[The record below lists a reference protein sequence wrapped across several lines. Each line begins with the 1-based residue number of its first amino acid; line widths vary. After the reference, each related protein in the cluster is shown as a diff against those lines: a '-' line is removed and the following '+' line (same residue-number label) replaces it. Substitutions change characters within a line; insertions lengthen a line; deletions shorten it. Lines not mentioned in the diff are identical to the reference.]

1 MNLNEIVFPVFQ
13 LGQKPLEEGGVLFF
27 AFKKETKE
35 EDFEVIKIVDDK
47 NLTGKTL
54 GERRLKAEAN
64 GATLFNLKY
73 AIYFLGDLIKIS
85 RASVW
90 YIDSHGKLFQ
100 YKKSTRVPLVFKKVK
115 KLINGNGVHLV
126 EVEGY
131 NTRFKTLLAPNLQY
145 KWAGILHTTFG
156 PILYGLFDREYKS
169 TFRKI

>member
-1 MNLNEIVFPVFQ
+1 MNLNEIAFPVFQ
-13 LGQKPLEEGGVLFF
+13 LGQKPSEEGGVLFF

-35 EDFEVIKIVDDK
+35 EDFEVIKVVDDK
-47 NLTGKTL
+47 NLEGITL
-54 GERRLKAEAN
+54 GERRIKAKVS

-115 KLINGNGVHLV
+115 KRIHANGVHLV

-131 NTRFKTLLAPNLQY
+131 NTRFKTLLAPNLLHN
-145 KWAGILHTTFG
+145 WAGILKTPLG